1 MLKTA
6 LTEKIGIQ
14 HPIIQAG
21 MGPFRTKK
29 LAVAVAN
36 AGGLGII
43 AGIGMAVA
51 HMGYKIDFGTKLLSP
66 REALLEEIEFVKN
79 GTMESQGIFG
89 VNVPVNKVIKDVAK
103 ELIYAALEARE
114 KDPEV
119 AKRMRVI
126 ITSAGSPAP
135 YIKDIK
141 DSGAFHFQV
150 VPSGAHAKK
159 MEDLGTDVIIAS
171 GQEGGGHV
179 SSAPVHSMILLPE
192 IVDKVS
198 VPVVGTGGFCDGKTL
213 AAALAMG
220 AAGIQMGTRFIAT
233 QECDFRHSFK
243 EKILSTT
250 DDRDT
255 IVTKGVF
262 GELRYLKSP
271 GALKLDALVKS
282 GASEKEAWAFEVES
296 HEAIDSDDPGEK
308 AAWPGGESAA
318 RVDDIPTA
326 KELIER
332 TVKQAEEVIKGLPQ
346 FIA

>member
-6 LTEKIGIQ
+6 MTEMIGIR

-51 HMGYKIDFGTKLLSP
+51 HMGYKSDFGTKLLSP

-119 AKRMRVI
+119 AKRMKVI

-135 YIKDIK
+135 YIKDIQA
-141 DSGAFHFQV
+141 SGAFHFQV

-159 MEDLGTDVIIAS
+159 MEDLGTNLIIAS

-179 SSAPVHSMILLPE
+179 SSEPVHTMVLLPE
-192 IVDKVS
+192 VVEKVRI
-198 VPVVGTGGFCDGKTL
+198 PVVGTGGFCDGKGL
-213 AAALAMG
+213 AAALALG

-233 QECDFRHSFK
+233 QECDFRQSYK
-243 EKILSTT
+243 EKVLSIT

-255 IVTKGVF
+255 VVTKGVF

-271 GALKLDALVKS
+271 GSLKLAELVKT
-282 GASEKEAWAFEVES
+282 GAPEKETWDLEVQS

-332 TVKQAEEVIKGLPQ
+332 TVSQAEEVIKGLPR
-346 FIA
+346 FIV